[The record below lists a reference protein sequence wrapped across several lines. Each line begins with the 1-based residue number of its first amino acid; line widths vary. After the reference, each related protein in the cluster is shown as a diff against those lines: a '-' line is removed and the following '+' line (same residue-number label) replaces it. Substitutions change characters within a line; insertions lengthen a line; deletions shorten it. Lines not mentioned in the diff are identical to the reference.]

1 MLDKLSILYNDTRM
15 LPPAE
20 DLAARFQEITAELA
34 AARAEIAWLKQQLF
48 GPGKS
53 EKQDRLQANLP
64 LEGVAEKPVPAK
76 VQTVTYERRVASRE
90 KRPLPAETF
99 KDVPVKETIVLEPA
113 EVQADPDAYERIG
126 EERTFEIDLIPP
138 QVFKREFVRP
148 KYRHKTNR
156 ALPPLVAAAPAR
168 PVMGG
173 YASAGLLSWIAL
185 SKYVDHVPL
194 YRLEQQS
201 ARWGAKIPRQTMADW
216 IRITAEWLEP
226 IYREMHRRL
235 LTGPYLQADETPV
248 RCNDPD
254 EKRGG
259 TTEGWL
265 WVISRPQDDV
275 VFDWRLSRR
284 HGELTS
290 LIDGFSGI
298 LQSDMYGAYE
308 SYAAHHPEIT
318 WVGCWAHAR
327 RKFFEAEGEN
337 PKAVRLI
344 LLIIGW
350 LYECEA
356 LWDEKKLTTSNR
368 KRHRQ
373 KHYTRKL
380 YWLKKITLGLR
391 TQVLPKSGLG
401 KACDYLL
408 KYWVPLTR
416 HLEHGETRLDNNLV
430 ENAIRPSAIGKKNWL
445 FVGHPDAG
453 QRSAIIYSI
462 VISCQRRGVEPLA
475 YLRDV
480 LRRLPTMTTKDDLS
494 VLLPVNWQPA
504 P

>member
-1 MLDKLSILYNDTRM
+1 M
-15 LPPAE
+15 LPLYDE
-20 DLAARFQEITAELA
+20 LAARLREREAELA
-34 AARAEIAWLKQQLF
+34 AAKAQIEWYKRQLY

-53 EKQDRLQANLP
+53 ETVDRLQGSLP
-64 LEGVAEKPVPAK
+64 LEGVGEKPAPEAVQK
-76 VQTVTYERRVASRE
+76 VSYERLAAPRE
-90 KRPLPAETF
+90 KRPAPAEAF
-99 KDVPVKETIVLEPA
+99 RNVPVKETIIVLPD
-113 EVQADPDAYERIG
+113 EVKADPESYEQIG
-126 EERTFEIDLIPP
+126 EERTFEVDIVPP
-138 QVFKREFVRP
+138 QIFKREIVRP
-148 KYRHKTNR
+148 KYRHKTDR
-156 ALPPLVAAAPAR
+156 ALPPLLAAAPDR
-168 PVMGG
+168 PVVGG
-173 YASAGLLSWIAL
+173 YASAGLLAWVAL
-185 SKYVDHVPL
+185 SKYSDHVPL
-194 YRLEQQS
+194 YRLEKQS
-201 ARWGAKIPRQTMADW
+201 SRWGAEISRQTMADW

-226 IYREMHRRL
+226 VYRRMHRRL
-235 LTGPYLQADETPV
+235 LEGAYLQADETPV

-259 TTEGWL
+259 TSEGWL
-265 WVISRPQDDV
+265 WVISRPGDDV

-284 HGELTS
+284 HGELTT
-290 LIDGFSGI
+290 LIDGFKGI

-308 SYAAHHPEIT
+308 GYAKDHPEIT

-327 RKFFEAEGEN
+327 RKFFEAEREN

-356 LWDEKKLTTSNR
+356 LWDEKNLTASNR

-373 KHYTRKL
+373 KHYARKL
-380 YWLKKITLGLR
+380 YWLRKVALGLR
-391 TQVLPKSGLG
+391 ERVLPKSGLG

-408 KYWVPLTR
+408 KYWEPLTR

-453 QRSAIIYSI
+453 DRTAIMYSI
-462 VISCQRRGVEPLA
+462 IVSCQRRQIDPLA

-480 LRRLPTMTTKDDLS
+480 LGRLPRMTTKDDLDA
-494 VLLPVNWQPA
+494 LLPINWKPSA
-504 P
+504 

>member
-1 MLDKLSILYNDTRM
+1 V
-15 LPPAE
+15 LPPYDE
-20 DLAARFQEITAELA
+20 LATRLRDREAELA
-34 AARAEIAWLKQQLF
+34 AMKAENAWLRRQLF

-53 EKQDRLQANLP
+53 ERQDRLQVNLP
-64 LEGVAEKPVPAK
+64 LEGVAEVPVTAP
-76 VQTVTYERRVASRE
+76 VQTVSYERRAAPRE
-90 KRPLPAETF
+90 KRPVPAEAF
-99 KDVPVKETIVLEPA
+99 KDVAVKETIVIEPA
-113 EVQADPDAYERIG
+113 EVKACPEAYERIG
-126 EERTFEIDLIPP
+126 EERTFEIDIVPP
-138 QVFKREFVRP
+138 QIFKREIVRP
-148 KYRHKTNR
+148 KYRHRTNR
-156 ALPPLVAAAPAR
+156 ELPPVVALAPDR

-173 YASAGLLSWIAL
+173 YASAGLLAWVAL

-194 YRLEQQS
+194 YRLEKQS
-201 ARWGAKIPRQTMADW
+201 ARWGAEMPRQTMADW
-216 IRITAEWLEP
+216 IRIVAEWLDP
-226 IYREMHRRL
+226 IYRQMHRRL
-235 LTGPYLQADETPV
+235 LAGPYLQADETPV

-265 WVISRPQDDV
+265 WVISRPNDDV

-284 HGELTS
+284 HGELTT
-290 LIDGFSGI
+290 LIDGFAGI

-308 SYAAHHPEIT
+308 SYAADHPAIT

-327 RKFFEAEGEN
+327 RKFFEAEREH

-356 LWDEKKLTTSNR
+356 LWDEKKLTESNR
-368 KRHRQ
+368 QRHRQ
-373 KHYTRKL
+373 KHYVRKL
-380 YWLKKITLGLR
+380 YWLKKVALGLR
-391 TQVLPKSGLG
+391 MRVLPKSGLG

-408 KYWVPLTR
+408 RYWEPLTR
-416 HLEHGETRLDNNLV
+416 HLEHGQTRLDNNLV

-462 VISCQRRGVEPLA
+462 VISCQRRGVDPLA

-480 LRRLPTMTTKDDLS
+480 LSRLPSMTNQDDLS
-494 VLLPVNWQPA
+494 VLLPSNWQPA
-504 P
+504 A